1 MNNNQRG
8 HTLAEVLV
16 ILAIAAFLVTTVSYA
31 AEYARRTV
39 ALAGAT
45 AEMRAMFHQV
55 RATAIT
61 HRRNVAIRFRADG
74 DSWSWR
80 VYEDRDNDGVRNDD
94 ISRGVDV
101 PLGPDH
107 ALHFTPARIGVPDNS
122 IPDPATGQPL
132 SFRLPVRFGA
142 SQLCAFSR
150 EGESTNGS
158 LVLTDGK
165 NVRVISIEGDS
176 ALVRVQRWDGRR
188 WITSE

>member
-16 ILAIAAFLVTTVSYA
+16 ILVIAAFLLTTVSYA

-61 HRRNVAIRFRADG
+61 HRRNVAIRFRAEG

-94 ISRGVDV
+94 ISRGIDV

-107 ALHFTPARIGVPDNS
+107 TLHYTPARIGVPDGS
-122 IPDPATGQPL
+122 IPDPANGQPL
-132 SFRLPVRFGA
+132 SLRLPVRFGT
-142 SQLCAFSR
+142 SQLCSFSR

-165 NVRVISIEGDS
+165 NVRVISIVGDS
-176 ALVRVQRWDGRR
+176 ALVQVQRWDGRR
-188 WITSE
+188 WIVTE